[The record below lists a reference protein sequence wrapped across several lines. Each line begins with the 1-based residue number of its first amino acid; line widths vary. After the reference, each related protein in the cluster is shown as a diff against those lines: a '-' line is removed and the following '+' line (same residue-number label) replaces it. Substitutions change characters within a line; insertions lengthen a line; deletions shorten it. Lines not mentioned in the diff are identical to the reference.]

1 MSASSFADAFA
12 GTEAKYRAEVM
23 FQTWGHLEQKQ
34 GTKQPGWFVFS
45 IAAYSGH
52 HVLLN
57 SDWGKLPD
65 SPGLHNAMM
74 NYVERHGKRGVVTR
88 LEGHVSRLK
97 NGRYRIGGRRYVVNL
112 KPQKVHAMAQKVH
125 PTTSHRHGFKF
136 TDIPTRKGSVWGFP
150 TIVHDR
156 ESYAAILDSVY
167 EMAEQVSVAN
177 SLTVDAAID
186 RVLKDEGWTLLPIHK
201 LMIRNQIADDR
212 IEYVLKERP

>member
-1 MSASSFADAFA
+1 MSASTFADAFA
-12 GTEAKYRAEVM
+12 SAEAKYRAQVM
-23 FQTWGHLEQKQ
+23 FQTWGHLEQRH

-52 HVLLN
+52 HVLLD

-65 SPGLHNAMM
+65 SPGLYNAMM
-74 NYVERHGKRGVVTR
+74 DYAARHGERGVVMR

-112 KPQKVHAMAQKVH
+112 KPQKVRAMAQKVH
-125 PTTSHRHGFKF
+125 PTTSPRHGFKF

-156 ESYAAILDSVY
+156 GSYAAILDSVY
-167 EMAEQVSVAN
+167 EMAEQVAN
-177 SLTVDAAID
+177 ANNLPVDAAID
-186 RVLKDEGWTLLPIHK
+186 DVLKSEGWTLLPTHK
-201 LMIRNQIADDR
+201 VMIRNRIADDR
-212 IEYVLKERP
+212 FECLFKETP